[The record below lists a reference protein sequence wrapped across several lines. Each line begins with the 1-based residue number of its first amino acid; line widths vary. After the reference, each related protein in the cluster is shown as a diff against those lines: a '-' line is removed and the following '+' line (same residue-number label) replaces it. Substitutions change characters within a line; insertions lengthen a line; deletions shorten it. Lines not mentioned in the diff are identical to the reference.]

1 MKMNKRFILPLILF
15 ITLVFAFA
23 IQLFRNAEGE
33 DPRALESALIGKTV
47 PGNQWRDLENLNIT
61 YSNNIFKTGKPQLI
75 NVWAT
80 WCPTCYAEHQF
91 LRTLDSQGIP
101 IIGVDYKDERNKA
114 ITWLKRLGNPYKIVL
129 DDSKG
134 SFALD
139 LGVYGAPETFLI
151 DGQGIIRYRHAGDL
165 NQEVWS
171 TTLKPIY
178 EKLLQGEK

>member
-1 MKMNKRFILPLILF
+1 MNKKFLLPLILF
-15 ITLVFAFA
+15 LALSVAFMV
-23 IQLFRNAEGE
+23 QLARNSQGD
-33 DPRALESALIGKTV
+33 DPKRLESALIGKSI
-47 PGNQWRDLENLNIT
+47 PAFNLESLVDEKQKINENVV
-61 YSNNIFKTGKPQLI
+61 KTGTPRLL